1 VEARGGTVTED
12 LDWISRSGLKAK
24 GKRPQFLDPED
35 DRMLSILMAL
45 VGEVSVMR
53 ERIDTIER
61 LLDAKG
67 TVSRA
72 DIESY
77 TPDMDTGRERN
88 LLIKEYLARI
98 MRGVQQD
105 MQALAE
111 LDPPIEDVVKE
122 MEAG

>member
-1 VEARGGTVTED
+1 MTED

-24 GKRPQFLDPED
+24 GKRPQYLDPED
-35 DRMLSILMAL
+35 DRILSILIAL

-53 ERIDTIER
+53 ERMDTIER
-61 LLDAKG
+61 LLDANG
-67 TVSRA
+67 TISRT

-77 TPDMDTGRERN
+77 VPDMATGRERN

-105 MQALAE
+105 MQALTE
-111 LDPPIEDVVKE
+111 LEPPIEDVIKE